1 MMKRLG
7 NAEQYVAYI
16 DVLGF
21 STLVETDFDGIVEVY
36 DRMIKRT
43 DIVGKLGLDVS
54 FHVFSDA
61 FIMASPQLTLLVDA
75 VRVLLVKTLFNDLF
89 VRGGVGFG
97 RHIEKSGEGRLQVVS
112 QALVKAVK
120 TEKRITFPCVA
131 LDETV
136 VTDESWWPR
145 EVPNQHRRLLYFD
158 GIRLV
163 NPCNWYWGQSAGMRV
178 LQLRELHPIHAAKHD
193 WFLRLH
199 SAIMSDEPLVPPTS

>member
-1 MMKRLG
+1 MMKMLG
-7 NAEQYVAYI
+7 NAEQYVAFI

-21 STLVETDFDGIVEVY
+21 SSLIDADFDGIVKVY
-36 DRMIKRT
+36 DKMIEST
-43 DIVGKLGLDVS
+43 AVVENLMQDVS
-54 FHVFSDA
+54 LRVFSDA
-61 FIMASPQLTLLVDA
+61 FVMASPQLPRLVGA
-75 VRVLLVKTLFNDLF
+75 VQGVLMQTLFNDLL

-120 TEKRITFPCVA
+120 TEKRIIYPCVA
-131 LDETV
+131 LDESV
-136 VTDESWWPR
+136 VTDENWWPR
-145 EVPNQHRRLLYFD
+145 DVPNQHRGLLYFD

-163 NPCNWYWGQSAGMRV
+163 NPCNVYWGQSARMRV

-199 SAIMSDEPLVPPTS
+199 SAIMSDEPLVPPMS